1 MHFAHTNGDVDSLA
15 KLYKWA
21 ANQITPMGLIKS
33 PDPKSMN
40 LFARG
45 AWAVRYNNVLS
56 GLSAFRAA
64 IGNGAQLNTE
74 TYYITTRSWFLWL
87 SRWL

>member
-1 MHFAHTNGDVDSLA
+1 
-15 KLYKWA
+15 
-21 ANQITPMGLIKS
+21 MGLIKS
-33 PDPKSMN
+33 PDSKSMN

-64 IGNGAQLNTE
+64 VGNGAQLILKPCLLYTSPSP
-74 TYYITTRSWFLWL
+74 RD
-87 SRWL
+87 